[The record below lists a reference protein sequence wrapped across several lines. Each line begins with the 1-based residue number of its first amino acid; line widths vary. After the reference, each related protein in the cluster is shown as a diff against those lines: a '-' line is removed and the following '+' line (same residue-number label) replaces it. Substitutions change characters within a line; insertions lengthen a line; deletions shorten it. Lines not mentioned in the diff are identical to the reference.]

1 MAPSGNEVP
10 AMTAPSPR
18 DRRSLD
24 RALREGLPA
33 VLDVMRLRGVPGDDR
48 EDAAQ
53 KALIRAFES
62 IDSYDAD
69 RPFLPWLKTIAFRTA
84 SDHMRQLRAQR
95 EREQLA
101 GEDPPEPM
109 DPKAPNE
116 EQMIRRHDAP
126 RLLDEC
132 LAALS
137 DERREVFV
145 MGEIEDL
152 PTEQI
157 ADVTGTN
164 VNTVR
169 SRLAR
174 AREDFEAALKRRWI
188 AEEART
194 GAAVVALP
202 GFFFSAGALIDA
214 GRTSPTSPEVLV
226 RVWTRVARA
235 IGSSLPA
242 AARPDGPARGDPAP
256 PLPPGT
262 HGPSIAPGAAASA
275 ALAPRLAAFLGGG
288 ASVKATLA
296 ASVAVF
302 GAVVGGGLL
311 WLRLTAPD
319 RAAPSIVHEAAQP
332 SAALAPVVPSAAAP
346 TASAPASARPALSSS
361 PPRID
366 PATLER
372 QESALLDKA
381 QALFAS
387 GKTKEGCDVLRTL
400 AARFPRGVYQ
410 EQRKVLW
417 SAAKCGDAKP

>member
-1 MAPSGNEVP
+1 VTGK
-10 AMTAPSPR
+10 TLR
-18 DRRSLD
+18 DRRALD
-24 RALREGLPA
+24 RALRDGLPA
-33 VLDVMRLRGVPGDDR
+33 VLDVMRLRGVPQDDR

-62 IDSYDAD
+62 IDSYDAE

-84 SDHMRQLRAQR
+84 SDHLRQLRTQR
-95 EREQLA
+95 GREQLA
-101 GEDPPEPM
+101 GEERPDPM
-109 DPKAPNE
+109 DPRAPNE
-116 EQMIRRHDAP
+116 EQMIRRYDAP

-145 MGEIEDL
+145 MGEIEDFS
-152 PTEQI
+152 TEQI

-174 AREDFEAALKRRWI
+174 AREDFEAVLKRRWI
-188 AEEART
+188 AEETRT

-202 GFFFSAGALIDA
+202 GFFFSAAALIDA
-214 GRTSPTSPEVLV
+214 GRTSPTPPDVLA
-226 RVWTRVARA
+226 RVWIRVARA

-242 AARPDGPARGDPAP
+242 ASGPDDPARGGAAAP
-256 PLPPGT
+256 PPPGA
-262 HGPSIAPGAAASA
+262 HGPSIAPGATASA
-275 ALAPRLAAFLGGG
+275 ALGPRIAASLGGG

-296 ASVAVF
+296 ASAAVF
-302 GAVVGGGLL
+302 GLVVGGGLL

-319 RAAPSIVHEAAQP
+319 RAALPIVHDAAQA
-332 SAALAPVVPSAAAP
+332 SAALAPVTS
-346 TASAPASARPALSSS
+346 SAPAPTTTAPAPVPPALSSS
-361 PPRID
+361 PPRVD

-387 GKTKEGCDVLRTL
+387 GKTKEGCDALRTL

-417 SAAKCGDAKP
+417 SAAKCGEAKP